1 MIFSEWRNRERISV
15 TLYDNVRKLES
26 TMLVSENLIS
36 IMVSLFITALFVFGF
51 CYGIRVAVMV
61 NLMRRMSLFAC
72 FNESRWILILGTV
85 GTDFHVLFVICSTG
99 STSGQSVVC
108 LITVAYGSVVHVSAA
123 NNTARDIDP
132 NKVYLSHLT
141 HEVNSFVNYMSI
153 IRLSGWY

>member
-26 TMLVSENLIS
+26 GMLVSENLIS
-36 IMVSLFITALFVFGF
+36 IMVSLFITALFVSGF
-51 CYGIRVAVMV
+51 YCGIRVAVMV

-72 FNESRWILILGTV
+72 FDESRWILILGTV

-99 STSGQSVVC
+99 STSVQSVVC

-141 HEVNSFVNYMSI
+141 YEVNSFANYMSI
-153 IRLSGWY
+153 IRLSVW

>member
-15 TLYDNVRKLES
+15 TLYNNVRKLERG
-26 TMLVSENLIS
+26 MLVSENLIS
-36 IMVSLFITALFVFGF
+36 IMVLLFITALFVSGF
-51 CYGIRVAVMV
+51 CCGIRVAVMV

-72 FNESRWILILGTV
+72 FDESRWILILGTV

-99 STSGQSVVC
+99 STSVQSVVC

-123 NNTARDIDP
+123 NNTARHTDP

-141 HEVNSFVNYMSI
+141 CEVNSFVNYMSI
-153 IRLSGWY
+153 IRLSGW